1 MGARHKWINLLLTNG
16 DVKAGTGAWALV
28 MAEPIVWGG
37 VVCVWSLVLL
47 LRGLLGG
54 GGVGGWRIGGGGAG
68 RSRRSSNAQAREQSP
83 VISSWVMMPFVADRG
98 RGRLSRARGATARWK
113 DTEEAEEEKGRVGGR
128 VGGARSGWEGQ
139 LEFCPTPQRKRKG
152 LWVLG
157 SVWAAAGPQR

>member
-54 GGVGGWRIGGGGAG
+54 GGVGGWRIGGGE
-68 RSRRSSNAQAREQSP
+68 R
-83 VISSWVMMPFVADRG
+83 
-98 RGRLSRARGATARWK
+98 
-113 DTEEAEEEKGRVGGR
+113 
-128 VGGARSGWEGQ
+128 
-139 LEFCPTPQRKRKG
+139 
-152 LWVLG
+152 
-157 SVWAAAGPQR
+157 AAAGVQAMLKHGSKAR